1 MIPALPLLALG
12 LIQANPA
19 KKPAAK
25 PAATASKAGAAKASA
40 PASAPDAPVAY
51 ACTMALKGS
60 LSSKRSWSKDG
71 KPDSPQVNTEAR
83 QDTFQVQ
90 VPGTLREVPGKD
102 GAVDFEFEPDNSRPA
117 TGSVESTVSLVT
129 PAGSEQRAF
138 KGSQFQPMGTTTFH
152 ARYRGQTL
160 YASGVAFN
168 AIGEADVSLNGGPAK
183 KERRLHDLSP
193 FQDLRK
199 DEKDFRAPGLA
210 FSGLSLWA
218 LRNSQ
223 GEVNIQ
229 GGITY
234 ASAKPYLSGKV
245 EVEFRVGARKP

>member
-12 LIQANPA
+12 LLQAKPA

-25 PAATASKAGAAKASA
+25 PAAAPRSDASKAAA
-40 PASAPDAPVAY
+40 PTSAPDAPVAY
-51 ACTMALKGS
+51 ACTMALKGN
-60 LSSKRSWSKDG
+60 LSTKRSWSKDG

-90 VPGTLREVPGKD
+90 VSGTLREVPGKD
-102 GAVDFEFEPDNSRPA
+102 GAVDFEFEPDNGRPA

-129 PAGSEQRAF
+129 PAGSEQRTF
-138 KGSQFQPMGTTTFH
+138 RGSQFQPMGTTTFH

-168 AIGEADVSLNGGPAK
+168 AIGEAEVSLNGGPAK
-183 KERRLHDLSP
+183 QERRLHDLSP

-218 LRNSQ
+218 LRNSH
-223 GEVNIQ
+223 GDVNIQ
-229 GGITY
+229 GAITY
-234 ASAKPYLSGKV
+234 ASAKPFLSGKV